1 MKHLLFF
8 FIIIVLNKNISY
20 ASSQNE
26 IIVNVG
32 NQIITSY
39 ELKNRIMTILV
50 LSNKELNQ
58 SNVNST
64 KKEALSFLVN
74 SKLKKGEV
82 LKFNTVHNPGSVE
95 NYLNVIASTYNTDLE
110 GLKKIFADKNISFQ
124 LFEEGVKTEYAW
136 QQLIY
141 NFHQDKLKFN
151 EKEIEE
157 ELNQIIT
164 KQKQAEEYN
173 LAEIEVLLENN
184 VNDRKKIEEIKNQI
198 NEIGFEDTAIKY
210 SSSLTAIDGGNL
222 GWIASQALSSVILN
236 TVKNM
241 KLGDISKPIFQSE
254 TATFIKLLDKRKINF
269 SDINLKKMKNQIIS
283 QKRNEL
289 LNLFSNSYLSKIK
302 NATLIRYNE

>member
-1 MKHLLFF
+1 MKRLLFF
-8 FIIIVLNKNISY
+8 FIIIFLNKNISY
-20 ASSQNE
+20 ASTQNK
-26 IIVNVG
+26 ILVNVG

-50 LSNKELNQ
+50 LSNKKLNQ
-58 SNVNST
+58 SNVNNT
-64 KKEALSFLVN
+64 KKEALSFLIN
-74 SKLKKGEV
+74 SKLKKNEV
-82 LKFNTVHNPGSVE
+82 LKFNTVPNPGSVE
-95 NYLNVIASTYNTDLE
+95 NYLNVIASTYNTDIE
-110 GLKKIFADKNISFQ
+110 GLKKIFVSNNISFQ
-124 LFEEGVKTEYAW
+124 LFEDGVKTEYAW

-141 NFHQDKLKFN
+141 NFHQDKLKLN
-151 EKEIEE
+151 EMEIDE

-184 VNDRKKIEEIKNQI
+184 VNDRKKIEEIKRQI
-198 NEIGFEDTAIKY
+198 NEIGFKDTAIKY
-210 SSSLTAIDGGNL
+210 SSSLTAMDGGNL

-241 KLGDISKPIFQSE
+241 KPGDISKPIFQSE
-254 TATFIKLLDKRKINF
+254 TATFIKLLDKRKISF
-269 SDINLKKMKNQIIS
+269 SDINLKKMKDQIIS

-302 NATLIRYNE
+302 NATLIRYNG